1 MKKNKKMS
9 ALELATL
16 DLEAFQ
22 QQEDQLQDLQPNLQ
36 SSPSIQHI
44 KVHPDEII
52 PAWFLNRQPWD
63 MGNIASLEMNMAS
76 GQAVP
81 ILLRPTLATNAPT
94 QIKYDLVYG
103 FRRWE
108 VARRRGMELDAM
120 VEVLSDDEAIRRMWK
135 ENEEREGI
143 SAYSEALHY
152 KKIKD
157 EKKLS
162 IREMAS
168 LFELAKS
175 TLEDSLKLLRISE
188 AFWDAVGNRG
198 TIGKKLGG
206 EIVDLWKESEDHQTA
221 LITLAPKIGQ
231 GKIGSRTLRQA
242 VNHLLKPQAPSK
254 PKTTSHMSERYGL
267 AFKTHYDKNGT
278 PTFKISK
285 KIALQLAIDDVEKD
299 LVKLIE
305 KHIRLA
311 S

>member
-1 MKKNKKMS
+1 VKKTKKMS

-22 QQEDQLQDLQPNLQ
+22 QQEEPLQERPDLTVN
-36 SSPSIQHI
+36 PSIQHL
-44 KVHPDEII
+44 KVHPDEIM

-81 ILLRPTLATNAPT
+81 ILLRPTLTENAPT
-94 QIKYDLVYG
+94 AIKYDLIYG

-108 VARRRGMELDAM
+108 VARRCGMELDAI
-120 VEVLSDDEAIRRMWK
+120 VEVLSDDDAIRRMWK
-135 ENEEREGI
+135 ENEDREGI

-175 TLEDSLKLLRISE
+175 TIEDALKLLRVPE
-188 AFWDAVGNRG
+188 EFWDAIGDRSAV
-198 TIGKKLGG
+198 GKKLGS
-206 EIVDLWKESEDHQTA
+206 EIVDLWKETPEHKTA
-221 LITLAPKIGQ
+221 LLTLAPKIGQ

-242 VNHLLKPQAPSK
+242 VNQLIKPRSPSK
-254 PKTTSHMSERYGL
+254 PLITTHRSERYGL
-267 AFKTHYDKNGT
+267 AFKTHYDKSGT

-285 KIALQLAIDDVEKD
+285 KIAQQLAITEVEKD
-299 LVKLIE
+299 LLKLLE
-305 KHIRLA
+305 KHLRQA